1 MQSSQLAFQQDSL
14 QTAERICCPDGDK
27 MSTPTRRPESI
38 STEDGNERHNAG
50 VVPKARKS
58 MSDHLKRAML
68 VNAAAPSSVSR
79 TAMQKEAVVTEE
91 ISVAMQAMESVSM
104 EKMDLRPFFGLPTKV
119 KALICNLK
127 GIKDLYGEWISI
139 PFPCLIACP
148 H

>member
-1 MQSSQLAFQQDSL
+1 M
-14 QTAERICCPDGDK
+14 
-27 MSTPTRRPESI
+27 
-38 STEDGNERHNAG
+38 
-50 VVPKARKS
+50 VPKARKS

-127 GIKDLYGEWISI
+127 GIKDLYGE
-139 PFPCLIACP
+139 
-148 H
+148 